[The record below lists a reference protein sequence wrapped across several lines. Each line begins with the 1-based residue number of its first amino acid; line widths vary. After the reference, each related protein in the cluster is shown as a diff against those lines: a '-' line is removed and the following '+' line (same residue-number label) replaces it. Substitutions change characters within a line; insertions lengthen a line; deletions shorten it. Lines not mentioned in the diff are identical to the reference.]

1 MKKIESTENEPAA
14 ADDMRDEYPFD
25 YSKAK
30 PNRFAERLGQDQIMV
45 VLDPDVA
52 AVFQSP
58 EAVNRVLRA
67 LITTMPA
74 TPQPDTSG

>member
-1 MKKIESTENEPAA
+1 MKKIESTENEPGA
-14 ADDMRDEYPFD
+14 ADDMRDEYHFD